1 MSADFDDRLHQSR
14 AHARKRGIDAGM
26 DRTIVAF
33 ATFVQIV
40 ELAEKSLTEYA
51 ADSIIV
57 PTLRNDFSHL
67 CTQAENEPSR

>member
-1 MSADFDDRLHQSR
+1 MNCLHQSR
-14 AHARKRGIDAGM
+14 AHARKRAIDDGAG
-26 DRTIVAF
+26 RTIVSF

-57 PTLRNDFSHL
+57 PALRNYFSQL